1 MSHINLDVFKNAES
15 YNSMNHSTIICIYM
29 LSTLALSWPFSSG
42 MDDPLAAEAAAAK
55 AQEGIL
61 SDALTDENVKDAIA
75 RKAAATE
82 SVKKAARD
90 QAMAEELAK
99 PTLKPTHA
107 EKSFA
112 SWLRSGKQDI
122 MPTLLER
129 ESMKTNN
136 PVTFNYLVRPK
147 QMLELM
153 QHD

>member
-1 MSHINLDVFKNAES
+1 VYLSRRKKHNTMDYCTL
-15 YNSMNHSTIICIYM
+15 ICIYM
-29 LSTLALSWPFSSG
+29 LSILALSWPFSSG
-42 MDDPLAAEAAAAK
+42 DDPLAPEIAAAK
-55 AQEGIL
+55 EPDSIL
-61 SDALTDENVKDAIA
+61 SDALANESVKDAIA

-82 SVKKAARD
+82 SVKKAARE

-99 PTLKPTHA
+99 PNLKPTHE

-112 SWLRSGKQDI
+112 SWLRGGKQDI

-136 PVTFNYLVRPK
+136 PITFNYLVKPK

-153 QHD
+153 RH